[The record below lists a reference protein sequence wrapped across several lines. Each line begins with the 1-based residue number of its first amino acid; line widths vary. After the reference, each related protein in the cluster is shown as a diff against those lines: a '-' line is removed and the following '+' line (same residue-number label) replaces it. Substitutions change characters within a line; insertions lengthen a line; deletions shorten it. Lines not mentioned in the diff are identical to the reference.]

1 MFPINISIRQVL
13 NKQFMQVIAVLLTV
27 FSVQCSAE
35 NIMGKVIKV
44 ADGDTVTVLDESDQQ
59 YRVRLTGIDAPE
71 RHQAYGSES
80 TESLIGLVYLK
91 KVVVQSSGKDRHKRV
106 LGKILLDDLDVN
118 LEQVKRGFAWH
129 YKQYEKDQTSEDQ
142 IGYAQAEVLA
152 RQQQLGLWVLESPI
166 PPWEYRR
173 GRR

>member
-27 FSVQCSAE
+27 FSVQCSAA
-35 NIMGKVIKV
+35 NIKGKVIKV

-91 KVVVQSSGKDRHKRV
+91 KVVVQSSGKDRYKRV

>member
-1 MFPINISIRQVL
+1 MISINISIRQVL
-13 NKQFMQVIAVLLTV
+13 NKQFVLAIAVLLIV
-27 FSVQCSAE
+27 FSIQCSAA
-35 NIMGKVIKV
+35 NIEGKVIKV
-44 ADGDTVTVLDESDQQ
+44 ADGDTVTVLDQSDQQ
-59 YRVRLTGIDAPE
+59 HRVRLTGIDAPE

-91 KVVVQSSGKDRHKRV
+91 KVIVQSSGKDRYKRV
-106 LGKILLDDLDVN
+106 LGKILLEGLDVN

-142 IGYAQAEVLA
+142 ISYAQAEVLA